1 MSTISGIEADTVGFD
16 VGSSHAVPHRL
27 RQARGADVMAKLYP
41 DWVSNQLWLM
51 FGVNDIPTPGH
62 GG

>member
-1 MSTISGIEADTVGFD
+1 
-16 VGSSHAVPHRL
+16 
-27 RQARGADVMAKLYP
+27 MAKLYP